1 MIRTPPDATDT
12 SIDVDIDIDE
22 IRRRL
27 TAERAELLGKLSTV
41 GEDATVR
48 RSDVPD
54 GIGETEHLVS
64 AERQD
69 VSSRVLALT
78 RHALDE
84 VDEALARL
92 DDGTYGDC
100 IGCGAQISPDR
111 LDAIP
116 AASCCLACQSS
127 REGITR

>member
-1 MIRTPPDATDT
+1 MIRTPHDATDT
-12 SIDVDIDIDE
+12 SIDIDIDQ
-22 IRRRL
+22 IRQRL
-27 TAERAELLGKLSTV
+27 MAERAELLGTLSTV

-116 AASCCLACQSS
+116 AASCCVACQSS
-127 REGITR
+127 REGIAR